1 MGQDYAT
8 LRVPASTSNL
18 GAGFDTFGL
27 ALNLHNYF
35 TAQPWDRW
43 EFEIEGEG
51 QELPQN
57 EENLFARVYLKAC
70 ELFSQKPIPL
80 KVKMENHIPT
90 ARGLGSSATAIVS
103 AIKLWEHFYQR
114 TLSLEERLR
123 IAFEF
128 EPHPDNLLP
137 AFLGGFLVCA
147 VGEKV
152 YYQRLDFPE
161 ELKVVVCIPDFEL
174 STKKAREVLRQEV
187 PLKDAVYN
195 IQRASLLVASLCKRD
210 YQSLREAVKDRLH
223 QPYRRSLIP
232 NFERVLESAY
242 SEGALA
248 VFLSGA
254 GPTIASFCL
263 EGEDK
268 IGSAMV
274 YAFEEAGI
282 SAKYLSLKVDKEG
295 AIFTTAPALG
305 G

>member
-27 ALNLHNYF
+27 ALNLYNYF

-43 EFEIEGEG
+43 EFEIDGEG
-51 QELPQN
+51 QELPKN

-70 ELFSQKPIPL
+70 ELFSKKPIPL

-147 VGEKV
+147 VGERV
-152 YYQRLDFPE
+152 HYQKLDFPE

-187 PLKDAVYN
+187 SLKDAVYN

-210 YQSLREAVKDRLH
+210 YQALRSAVKDRLH
-223 QPYRRSLIP
+223 QPYRKSLIP

-254 GPTIASFCL
+254 GPTIASLCL

-274 YAFEEAGI
+274 
-282 SAKYLSLKVDKEG
+282 LPLKRR
-295 AIFTTAPALG
+295 AYPQSIYP
-305 G
+305 